1 MLNIISIDYVPGV
14 CDSII
19 PYFQR
24 DRFVVLPTHTDII
37 KRRNITSGIVSCI
50 HNIVSRL
57 QHIKRCN
64 PHTMS
69 SNDAV
74 VCTHWFDIP
83 MAVLGT
89 PVEERLVKFMARH
102 TRDLIRAFGIE
113 YRHIPVILRVT
124 RDECLERLISNMD
137 GEEVGIHH
145 IDLYQ
150 IHLNQ
155 VPNTFGIDIPQDGL
169 YIRYICERVVDTI
182 EKILHGL

>member
-57 QHIKRCN
+57 QHIRRCA
-64 PHTMS
+64 S
-69 SNDAV
+69 SKTDAV

-83 MAVLGT
+83 MGVLGT
-89 PVEERLVKFMARH
+89 PMEERVVKFMARH
-102 TRDLIRAFGIE
+102 TRDLIRAFEME
-113 YRHIPVILRVT
+113 YRHIPVILRVA
-124 RDECLERLISNMD
+124 RDECLERLIANMD

-145 IDLYQ
+145 IQLYQ
-150 IHLNQ
+150 SHLDA
-155 VPNTFGIDIPQDGL
+155 VPNTCCIDIPQDGL
-169 YIRYICERVVDTI
+169 YIRYMCERVVDSV
-182 EKILHGL
+182 EKILDGL